1 MKILACSKGQLNYP
15 FIINSSTILF
25 CWLFTWIFIKKYKY
39 SFLHILGILLSVTG
53 VIVTF
58 YGALQIG
65 EDIIKEIRENYLYF
79 IFSLVSSICYSISTV
94 LMEANFESG
103 KDIYDFFLWQGL
115 LGALCL
121 FVESFAFSEPQNLIR
136 LFKSTKIDYLF
147 LLFLLLFIV
156 LLSIFDLIMPFY
168 IKRHSASLF
177 NISLVSQIFWAFV
190 VEAIKTQGPANN
202 YWYYLGFFIIL
213 SGIIIFS
220 LVNAEINEK
229 HHSKVEPE
237 VTISYKG
244 DCSGSLI
251 PANMKDNTT
260 EQVEDDNQYM
270 VNMNKRAS
278 VYRTRQVADKYV
290 IDKAT

>member
-1 MKILACSKGQLNYP
+1 MKILAFSKGQLNYP

-79 IFSLVSSICYSISTV
+79 IFSLVSSICDSISTV

-147 LLFLLLFIV
+147 LLFLLLK
-156 LLSIFDLIMPFY
+156 LAKLI
-168 IKRHSASLF
+168 HL
-177 NISLVSQIFWAFV
+177 
-190 VEAIKTQGPANN
+190 
-202 YWYYLGFFIIL
+202 
-213 SGIIIFS
+213 
-220 LVNAEINEK
+220 
-229 HHSKVEPE
+229 H
-237 VTISYKG
+237 
-244 DCSGSLI
+244 
-251 PANMKDNTT
+251 
-260 EQVEDDNQYM
+260 
-270 VNMNKRAS
+270 
-278 VYRTRQVADKYV
+278 
-290 IDKAT
+290 

>member
-1 MKILACSKGQLNYP
+1 MKIFAFSKGQLNYP

-39 SFLHILGILLSVTG
+39 SFLHIVGILLSFTG

-65 EDIIKEIRENYLYF
+65 EDIIKEIRENYIYF
-79 IFSLVSSICYSISTV
+79 LFSLVSSICYSISTV

-115 LGALCL
+115 LGALFL
-121 FVESFAFSEPQNLIR
+121 FVESFAFSEPQNLIH
-136 LFKSTKIDYLF
+136 LFKTIDIDYLF
-147 LLFLLLFIV
+147 LLFLLVFIALF
-156 LLSIFDLIMPFY
+156 SIFDLIMPFY

-190 VEAIKTQGPANN
+190 VEALKTQGPANN

-220 LVNAEINEK
+220 LVKAEIKEK
-229 HHSKVEPE
+229 NNKKESE
-237 VTISYKG
+237 VTISSKG
-244 DCSGSLI
+244 ECSGSLI
-251 PANMKDNTT
+251 PANMKDNAA
-260 EQVEDDNQYM
+260 EQIEDDNQYM
-270 VNMNKRAS
+270 VNMNKRTS

-290 IDKAT
+290 IDKST

>member
-1 MKILACSKGQLNYP
+1 MKIFAFSKGQLNYP

-39 SFLHILGILLSVTG
+39 SFLHIVGILLSFTG

-65 EDIIKEIRENYLYF
+65 EDIIKEIRENYIYF
-79 IFSLVSSICYSISTV
+79 LFSLVSSICYSISTV

-115 LGALCL
+115 LGALFL
-121 FVESFAFSEPQNLIR
+121 FVESFAFSEPQNLIH
-136 LFKSTKIDYLF
+136 LFKIIDIDYLF
-147 LLFLLLFIV
+147 LLFLLVFIALF
-156 LLSIFDLIMPFY
+156 SIFDLIMPFY

-190 VEAIKTQGPANN
+190 VEALKTQGPANN

-220 LVNAEINEK
+220 LVKAEIKEK
-229 HHSKVEPE
+229 NNKKESE
-237 VTISYKG
+237 VTISSKG
-244 DCSGSLI
+244 ECSGSLI
-251 PANMKDNTT
+251 PANMKDNAA
-260 EQVEDDNQYM
+260 EQIEDDNQYM
-270 VNMNKRAS
+270 VNMNKRTS

-290 IDKAT
+290 IDKST

>member
-1 MKILACSKGQLNYP
+1 MKIFAFSKGQLNYP

-39 SFLHILGILLSVTG
+39 SFLHIVGILLSFTG

-65 EDIIKEIRENYLYF
+65 EDIIKEIRENYIYF
-79 IFSLVSSICYSISTV
+79 LFSLVSSICYSISTV

-115 LGALCL
+115 LGALFL
-121 FVESFAFSEPQNLIR
+121 FVESFAFSEPQNLIH
-136 LFKSTKIDYLF
+136 LFKTIDIDYLF
-147 LLFLLLFIV
+147 LLFLLVFIV
-156 LLSIFDLIMPFY
+156 LFSIFDLIMPFY

-190 VEAIKTQGPANN
+190 VEALKTQGPANN

-220 LVNAEINEK
+220 LVKAEIKEK
-229 HHSKVEPE
+229 NNKKESE
-237 VTISYKG
+237 VTISSKG
-244 DCSGSLI
+244 ECSGSLI
-251 PANMKDNTT
+251 PANMKDNAA
-260 EQVEDDNQYM
+260 EQIEDDNQYM
-270 VNMNKRAS
+270 VNMNKRTS

-290 IDKAT
+290 IDKST

>member
-1 MKILACSKGQLNYP
+1 MKIFAFSKGQLNYP

-39 SFLHILGILLSVTG
+39 SFLHIVGILLSFTG

-65 EDIIKEIRENYLYF
+65 EDIIKEIRENYIYF
-79 IFSLVSSICYSISTV
+79 LFSLVSSICYSISTV

-115 LGALCL
+115 LGALFL
-121 FVESFAFSEPQNLIR
+121 FVESFAFSEPQNLIH
-136 LFKSTKIDYLF
+136 LFKIIDIDYLF
-147 LLFLLLFIV
+147 LLFLLVFIALF
-156 LLSIFDLIMPFY
+156 SIFDLIMPFY

-190 VEAIKTQGPANN
+190 VEALKTQGPANN

-220 LVNAEINEK
+220 LVKAEIKEK
-229 HHSKVEPE
+229 NSKKESE
-237 VTISYKG
+237 VTISSKG
-244 DCSGSLI
+244 ECSGSLI
-251 PANMKDNTT
+251 PANMKDNAA
-260 EQVEDDNQYM
+260 EQIEDDNQYM
-270 VNMNKRAS
+270 VNMNKRTS

-290 IDKAT
+290 IDKST